1 MRLQP
6 AVTLDHFASFGLVPV
21 RRIARG
27 GRRRRRGRRRGR
39 APAERGTLTRKA
51 RPEAREE
58 AAPADRRRRGGAFLE
73 ALPGL
78 VDRVLDRFEPEDDE
92 EDFDDELEG
101 LRRRRRAS
109 VNPGKRN
116 NGGSSVGR
124 RGDRAWSAAIPMGP
138 RLRLQAHRGHR
149 AAVMELRPGLFLVAE
164 VPEEATRPEMGM
176 APMLAP
182 MMAAAAREAL
192 EGVPRGRGPLGA
204 LFRHPQP
211 GTRVVRVRQAPAL
224 PAPAARPMLPGPVAE
239 GEVLVPD
246 VGWASDHAV
255 VEAIGCGHGTTCQRC
270 GR

>member
-6 AVTLDHFASFGLVPV
+6 ALSLDQFASFGLVPV

-27 GRRRRRGRRRGR
+27 GRRRRRRGR
-39 APAERGTLTRKA
+39 AQAERGTLTRKA

-58 AAPADRRRRGGAFLE
+58 RGPPERRRRGGAFLE

-101 LRRRRRAS
+101 LRRRRRAR
-109 VNPGKRN
+109 VPLARGK
-116 NGGSSVGR
+116 
-124 RGDRAWSAAIPMGP
+124 DWSQPIPMGP
-138 RLRLQAHRGHR
+138 RLRLQARQGHR

-192 EGVPRGRGPLGA
+192 EGVPRGHGPLGA

-224 PAPAARPMLPGPVAE
+224 PAPTARPMLPGPVAE

-246 VGWASDHAV
+246 VGWASDHDV
-255 VEAIGCGHGTTCQRC
+255 VEAIGCGHGMTCQRC